1 MLITAIADV
10 SVGSQCF
17 PPKSWAEQLPLFMQ
31 EELMLSR
38 TSQESKTSRFH
49 FSCKY

>member
-17 PPKSWAEQLPLFMQ
+17 PLRSWIEPLPFIAQ
-31 EELMLSR
+31 EELMFLR
-38 TSQESKTSRFH
+38 TSPESKTSRFH
-49 FSCKY
+49 FSCK